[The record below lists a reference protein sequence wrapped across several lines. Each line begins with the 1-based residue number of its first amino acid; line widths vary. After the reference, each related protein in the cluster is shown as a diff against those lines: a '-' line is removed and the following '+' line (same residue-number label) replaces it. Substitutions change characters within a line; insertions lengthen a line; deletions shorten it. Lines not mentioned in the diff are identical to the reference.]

1 MSKCKHF
8 AHQYTAFAFIGN
20 VQACFIT
27 RSQQTSAIVETYACG
42 NSLHAIHASARTLH
56 TYLYAYPEMAYLT
69 GIEMTAPYL
78 APVYHRT
85 NSYTCTHIEIY
96 EVLRYLPEPPKTFG
110 TGGTLYIIVYMT
122 RYTVNF
128 FKSPKHVRLALV
140 AETKHGQHRA
150 SGQDDQQEDI
160 YYIWY
165 SIHRHQSVKHRGK
178 EENGN
183 PSLSGCNITDK
194 SKKSSRK
201 AIRIGLISI
210 TFARNKPI
218 YP

>member
-1 MSKCKHF
+1 MVHGYCPSSQQPDKTRIEFSDDHTISDKAHGDGLQLLQYLLVHVSVSYNASPQHHSIRVGHAHEVHDKVGQCLGSYVYQCHAKGISLLSKCKHF
-8 AHQYTAFAFIGN
+8 TH
-20 VQACFIT
+20 
-27 RSQQTSAIVETYACG
+27 SIVETYACG

-85 NSYTCTHIEIY
+85 NSYTCTHIEID

-128 FKSPKHVRLALV
+128 FKFLGQGDGVRPAGVNL
-140 AETKHGQHRA
+140 
-150 SGQDDQQEDI
+150 
-160 YYIWY
+160 
-165 SIHRHQSVKHRGK
+165 
-178 EENGN
+178 
-183 PSLSGCNITDK
+183 
-194 SKKSSRK
+194 
-201 AIRIGLISI
+201 
-210 TFARNKPI
+210 
-218 YP
+218 